1 MIGRQLGGY
10 RIESEIGRGGMGVV
24 YLAEQVRLERRVALK
39 VISPELAH
47 DAAFRTRF
55 ERESRVAASI
65 DHPNVV
71 PIYEAGEAEGLLYL
85 AMRHVPG
92 SDLKA
97 ALAHGPLEPGR
108 AIAIVGQ
115 IASALDAAHA
125 RGLVHRDV
133 KPGNVL
139 IEGAPPRERAYLTD
153 FGLTK
158 RLSSTSGITAT
169 GFVVGTLDYIAP
181 EQVEGATIDART
193 DVYALAC
200 VLFHTLSGRVPF
212 ERENDM
218 AKMYAHAKVEAPPL
232 LEVVPALPRALDEVV
247 RRGMAKDPAERFAS
261 AGDLG
266 RAAEAAVHG
275 GSPTVAERSVAIGAA
290 APGGS
295 TVAETPL
302 PGPPAGPPVPG
313 EPPTAETQPLPAVA
327 PPPAPPS
334 PVRPA
339 PPQPARAA
347 APPPHPVYQPPP
359 PPERSG
365 DGTRTAL
372 IATAVMLALIVGVAV
387 ALLATGALGGGDDE
401 EGGEPATSTEA
412 RTTETVT
419 EERTTETTPE
429 TTTETTPP
437 DDGPTDFDY
446 GPLNSE
452 AASFRT
458 VVPTGDGWSEPDVS
472 ELAGGE
478 ILRTRLTGPD
488 GLEII
493 IDHTPNEAA
502 TFKPPERC
510 EETQHPTVQYTA
522 RCVFTGGTLEPCKRS
537 RCIDYLLNAFE
548 DGPGW
553 AVVVGGGDFADTE
566 AISKRVVAAFE
577 PQGLGGP

>member
-24 YLAEQVRLERRVALK
+24 YLAEQVRLGRRVALK

-47 DAAFRTRF
+47 DDAFRTRF
-55 ERESRVAASI
+55 ERESRLAASI

-97 ALAHGPLEPGR
+97 ALAGGPLEPGR
-108 AIAIVGQ
+108 AVAVVAQ
-115 IASALDAAHA
+115 IGAALDAAHA

-133 KPGNVL
+133 KPGNIL
-139 IEGAPPRERAYLTD
+139 LEGSPPGERAYLSD

-181 EQVEGATIDART
+181 EQVQGAAIDART

-200 VLFHTLSGRVPF
+200 VLFHALSGSVPF
-212 ERENDM
+212 ERDNDM
-218 AKMYAHAKVEAPPL
+218 AKMYAHANVDPPALLDAAPG
-232 LEVVPALPRALDEVV
+232 LPRALDEVV
-247 RRGMAKDPAERFAS
+247 RRGMAKEPGERFES

-266 RAAEAAVHG
+266 RAAEAAVQG
-275 GSPTVAERSVAIGAA
+275 QSPTLPERSVAVGAA

-295 TVAETPL
+295 TVADT
-302 PGPPAGPPVPG
+302 
-313 EPPTAETQPLPAVA
+313 PPTAETQPLPPVA
-327 PPPAPPS
+327 PPAPAPPRPA

-339 PPQPARAA
+339 PPQP
-347 APPPHPVYQPPP
+347 PPPHHPTPHHTPPAYAAPPP
-359 PPERSG
+359 PPEPPQRSQ
-365 DGTRTAL
+365 TPL
-372 IATAVMLALIVGVAV
+372 IAAAVVLAALVGVAI
-387 ALLATGALGGGDDE
+387 ALLATGTLGGGDDE
-401 EGGEPATSTEA
+401 GDEPPTTEA

-437 DDGPTDFDY
+437 DDGPADFDY
-446 GPLNSE
+446 ETFTSE
-452 AASFRT
+452 AASFST
-458 VVPTGDGWSEPDVS
+458 VVPSGDGWSEPDVS
-472 ELAGGE
+472 EPSEG
-478 ILRTRLTGPD
+478 IVRTRFAGPD

-493 IDHTPNEAA
+493 IDHTPGEAA
-502 TFKPPERC
+502 TFKPADRC
-510 EETQHPTVQYTA
+510 KETDHPTVQYSA
-522 RCVFTGGTLEPCKRS
+522 RCEFTGGSLEPCQRA
-537 RCIDYLLNAFE
+537 RCIDDLLNAGV

-553 AVVVGGGDFADTE
+553 AVVVGGGDFADAK
-566 AISKRVVAAFE
+566 AISERVVGAFE